1 MGKKHN
7 KCGKK
12 GKNLSF
18 KKVCKLLEFFITIVT
33 LYEKLSHIFTWRW
46 RPFGRHLLYHS
57 GSTSGAFGI

>member
-18 KKVCKLLEFFITIVT
+18 KKVCKLLEFFITIVNA
-33 LYEKLSHIFTWRW
+33 L
-46 RPFGRHLLYHS
+46 
-57 GSTSGAFGI
+57 